1 MSLDQQPVVLE
12 ADVPLSQSI
21 IWRMQQEFYGQR
33 GLKVWAEDRVPN
45 FITNNPFFA
54 ETYARIVAGFFEDC
68 ENGLPLRILEL
79 GAGTGKFCYLFLR
92 ELTRILRTKTLSLDS
107 VRYCMT
113 DCVPISLEQWRANVY
128 LAEFVAQGILEF
140 ELLDATGLID
150 PVFLNQAARGPLV
163 VIANYVFDSLP
174 QDAFVIKDGRI
185 SEVVV
190 TTRSPSLAA
199 GEKFG
204 LSRLQFSYK
213 NIPLISPRY
222 PEHSWNDILNSYT
235 KHLPDSTVLFP
246 VQVLRAL
253 QQLRRLTDG
262 RMLVLAA
269 DKGHAHEDALALSQG
284 PPAFEFHA
292 SNCFS
297 MMVNFDAIARYFQA
311 VGGSALL
318 PDKHFSSL
326 NICGFLNLRS
336 GDEFPR
342 TRAAYQEAQSAL
354 GADDLFT
361 LFAWLNAHMEEMSVA
376 QVLAALR
383 LTRWD
388 PLAFM
393 RLFPV
398 LARQLRTISAER
410 NDLRTAV
417 MRTWANHY
425 PIGFNEN
432 EIAFQCGVV
441 LLELRFFEDA
451 VLMFH
456 ASQRIFA
463 PSAATSYNLGL
474 CYVGLDRRS
483 DALQCMIEA
492 CSLDPTFEPARLS
505 RAKMEREAK
514 TNHV

>member
-1 MSLDQQPVVLE
+1 MSLAQQSDALE
-12 ADVPLSQSI
+12 TDVPLSQSI
-21 IWRMQQEFYGQR
+21 IWRMQQEFYVQR

-54 ETYARIVAGFFEDC
+54 ETYARIVAGFLEDC

-92 ELTRILRTKTLSLDS
+92 QLAGILQAKALPLDS

-113 DCVPISLEQWRANVY
+113 DCVPLSLEQWRANTY

-140 ELLDATGLID
+140 ELLDATGVID
-150 PVFLNQAARGPLV
+150 PAFLHQTEPGPLV

-174 QDAFVIKDGRI
+174 QDAFVIQGGCI
-185 SEVVV
+185 SEAVI

-199 GEKFG
+199 GEKLG
-204 LSRLQFSYK
+204 LSQVQFSYK
-213 NIPLISPRY
+213 DIPLTAPRY
-222 PEHSWNDILNSYT
+222 PEQSWNDILNSYS
-235 KHLPDSTVLFP
+235 KGLPDSTVLFP
-246 VQVLRAL
+246 VQVLRSL

-269 DKGHAHEDALALSQG
+269 DKGHAHEDVLVLSQG
-284 PPAFEFHA
+284 PPALEFHA
-292 SNCFS
+292 FNCFS
-297 MMVNFDAIARYFQA
+297 MMVNFDAIAKYFQA

-336 GDEFPR
+336 GDESPR

-361 LFAWLNAHMEEMSVA
+361 LFAWLNAHMEEMSVP
-376 QVLAALR
+376 QILAALR

-388 PLAFM
+388 PIAFM

-410 NDLRTAV
+410 NDLRSAV
-417 MRTWANHY
+417 MRIWANHY
-425 PIGFNEN
+425 PISSNEN

-451 VLMFH
+451 VLMFR
-456 ASQRIFA
+456 ATQKIFA

-474 CYVGLDRRS
+474 CYVGLGRPGE
-483 DALQCMIEA
+483 ALDCMMEA
-492 CSLDPTFEPARLS
+492 CNLDPNFEPARLA
-505 RAKMEREAK
+505 RERLEREAK
-514 TNHV
+514 TNDA